1 MIRLFDSVVQN
12 EVAANSG
19 AYNYGYAHIEK
30 ELLGAHPIY
39 AHPS

>member
-19 AYNYGYAHIEK
+19 AYNYGYAHVEK
-30 ELLGAHPIY
+30 ELLGAYPIY
-39 AHPS
+39 VYLS